1 MSFNT
6 KYIDISVA
14 LSQELPVWPG
24 GYGFTKHQITSIRAG
39 HEANV
44 TRLDFDVHSGTH
56 IDAPLHFIN
65 NGKTTE
71 ELPLELMMGQT
82 LVLTFENKNVI
93 TLEDIDEKSVPNN
106 IKRLIL
112 KTNNSKNLWH
122 TKPFDKDFV
131 AIDSR
136 VAQWIVDKGINF
148 IGIDGPSIQKF
159 YDTKETHVKLLKNEV
174 IILEGLNLL
183 EVEEGIYELICLPIK
198 AADCEGIPVRAIL
211 KKNE

>member
-1 MSFNT
+1 MNSNT

-14 LSQELPVWPG
+14 LSKELPVWPG
-24 GYGFTKHQITSIRAG
+24 GYGFNKHQNLSIKDG

-56 IDAPLHFIN
+56 IDAPLHFID

-71 ELPLELMMGQT
+71 DLPLEVMIGQT
-82 LVLTFENKNVI
+82 LVLNFENKSII
-93 TLEDIDEKSVPNN
+93 TLKDIDRKSIASN
-106 IKRLIL
+106 IKRLLL

-122 TKPFDKDFV
+122 KKPFDKNFV
-131 AIDSR
+131 AIDSG
-136 VAQWIVDKGINF
+136 VAQWIVDKDINL

-183 EVEEGIYELICLPIK
+183 GVEEGIYELICLPIK